1 MNECFIHFSDATN
14 CKINYISFSF
24 GISFSFSFLCS
35 VVGRRFVLSFSLPV
49 VVLRFFFFNF
59 IWYFNALFQ
68 RYFFVFAGF
77 FLVAVALVDSCI
89 ASTFHHSQ
97 SRIQIYDGIIMYR
110 REEERKKKFIG
121 RREKICAL
129 YSTIYIERFMCSRWQ
144 NTCRPL
150 TTIIIIKL

>member
-35 VVGRRFVLSFSLPV
+35 VVGRHIVLSFSLPV
-49 VVLRFFFFNF
+49 VVLRFFFNF
-59 IWYFNALFQ
+59 IWYFNALCFSATFL
-68 RYFFVFAGF
+68 YSLAF

-89 ASTFHHSQ
+89 VSTFHHSQ

-110 REEERKKKFIG
+110 REKERKKFIG